1 MRDSTAPPL
10 LGGSAPRAD
19 VGERDLLELRL
30 ALVMNGGVSLA
41 VWMGGVTNEFD
52 RARCDRRLNDSC
64 GLYAQLLDLFQST
77 LRIDTIAGTSAGG
90 LNGALLGAAV
100 ATRQAAT
107 GIRDIWLELGSFDRL
122 LRSGFDA
129 DPPSVL
135 RGDDYFLPSLQTVFD
150 RFCQPAVERPP
161 PTVEQER
168 RMSSVMRLVITGT
181 DLVGQ
186 GIRHLD
192 SFGNRLDDTEHR
204 AHFLFSNDPGGP
216 ADNDFARKHAGDRL
230 GLAART
236 SASFPVAFEPSLNL
250 VKKKGDANQQAPK
263 HADRR
268 PNMASVASFDTSR
281 WLIDGGVLDNSPFS
295 SVLDIVLGMPADRQ
309 VRRVVA
315 YIVPYSSRLPANAE
329 PGPMPPLRGVVSAA
343 LNLSRELSLSND
355 LIRIEEYRRRRR
367 ARIGIRDTLLRLPD
381 DALQP
386 IAEQLFEVYQE
397 QRVDVSI
404 DEVLDRV
411 LPMNSASAKDP
422 TPRHTNRL
430 YVRKHQ
436 IAADIVPAGGGSGG
450 PEIPRF
456 DVGAC
461 HEPRLGGPI
470 QLPWV
475 PAAKTALKVDPAAG
489 WAWGLTSV
497 DRGIRLLIEVARRVL
512 DYAGPGPDG
521 DESFIEHRK
530 AVRELRESLYA
541 DLNQLTLLLGTFLEA
556 ARDRSEGLADHET
569 AALAEAVK
577 VYDETVRSMPGPM
590 LVTAA
595 TAAVSARPSLVAL
608 LGDEPDVSPIRRH
621 REWRVLHGAVTNLL
635 VGDPTAV
642 VQSLI
647 LLEVIER
654 ASGGESEPDV
664 AFELLRVNGERATTL
679 RPGHHRAEAD
689 CQLAGIQVAHFGGF
703 YKRSWR
709 ANDWLWGRLEGAARI
724 VDIIVDPAR
733 LRGLYGSGG
742 AAAGPEA
749 WAVAFTGDL
758 LAICEHP
765 RDATYGPTLLAGID
779 DPEQSLAAEIV
790 HVLTSDDGCAE
801 LALTR
806 RILTRAL
813 QLEILIEELPV
824 VADQVRIDVDRH
836 TSPKALGVEWSDS
849 FPELRSGKPLSAE
862 RAVAAFTNM
871 NVGQEQIAQELGADA
886 LTGIVAT
893 AAAVT
898 TNTVTSS
905 RSGLPFPLRA
915 PVSALRG
922 VMLALYALVR
932 GVTLRQPGLSA
943 LLVLALAVAAMLVG
957 FQLYDNAQAADAITG
972 HSSGPPSWLVA
983 IAAAFI
989 IAAIAVAVLRA
1000 GWWGIII
1007 VLGILVCYLGLLLT
1021 PWPGSSAHA
1030 ISDRVRHEYPATT
1043 LIVSFVVLCSV
1054 LSLVQ
1059 RFGWRAYA
1067 KFGRPQRR
1075 ARTRMQNLPRSD
1087 GE

>member
-1 MRDSTAPPL
+1 MVVTAPPG

-52 RARCDRRLNDSC
+52 RARCDGRLSDTR
-64 GLYAQLLDLFQST
+64 GLYAQLLELFQST
-77 LRIDTIAGTSAGG
+77 LRIDVIAGTSAGG
-90 LNGALLGAAV
+90 LNGALLGAAI

-135 RGDDYFLPSLQTVFD
+135 RGDDYFLPSLQAVFD
-150 RFCQPAVERPP
+150 RFCRPAADRPA
-161 PTVEQER
+161 PTVEQEQR
-168 RMSSVMRLVITGT
+168 LPSVMRLVITGT
-181 DLVGQ
+181 DLAGQ

-192 SFGNRLDDTEHR
+192 AFGNRLNDTEHR

-216 ADNDFARKHAGDRL
+216 GGNDFADEHAGDRL

-250 VKKKGDANQQAPK
+250 VGQG
-263 HADRR
+263 ADGR
-268 PNMASVASFDTSR
+268 PDMSSVASFDTSR

-315 YIVPYSSRLPANAE
+315 YIVPYSSTLPANHE
-329 PGPMPPLRGVVSAA
+329 PGPMPPLRGAVSAA
-343 LNLSRELSLSND
+343 LNLSRDLSLSND

-381 DALQP
+381 GALQP
-386 IAEQLFEVYQE
+386 IAERLFEVYQE

-436 IAADIVPAGGGSGG
+436 IAVDIVPSGGGGGG
-450 PEIPRF
+450 PTLPRY
-456 DVGAC
+456 DPGAC
-461 HEPRLGGPI
+461 HEPGIGEPI

-475 PAAKTALKVDPAAG
+475 PATKAALDDVSPDT

-497 DRGIRLLIEVARRVL
+497 DRGIRLLIELARRVL
-512 DYAGPGPDG
+512 AYAGPTGG
-521 DESFIEHRK
+521 ERFMQQRA
-530 AVRELRESLYA
+530 AVRELRESLYI

-556 ARDRSEGLADHET
+556 SHTRAERLGERET
-569 AALAEAVK
+569 AALAETVK
-577 VYDETVRSMPGPM
+577 VYQETVRRMPGGM
-590 LVTAA
+590 MATAA
-595 TAAVSARPSLVAL
+595 TAAVSARPSLAAL
-608 LGDEPDVSPIRRH
+608 LGDEPDASAHGRH
-621 REWRVLHGAVTNLL
+621 REWQVLHGAVTNLL
-635 VGDPTAV
+635 AGDAGSV
-642 VQSLI
+642 VRSLI

-654 ASGGESEPDV
+654 ASGGETEPDV

-679 RPGHHRAEAD
+679 RPGRSRPEAD
-689 CQLAGIQVAHFGGF
+689 CLLAGIQIGHFGGF

-724 VDIIVDPAR
+724 VDVIVDPAR

-742 AAAGPEA
+742 AAATPQA
-749 WAVAFTGDL
+749 WADAFAGDL
-758 LAICEHP
+758 LAACRHP
-765 RDATYGPTLLAGID
+765 HDPTYGPALLAGID
-779 DPEQSLAAEIV
+779 DPAHSLAAEIA

-801 LALTR
+801 LVLTR
-806 RILTRAL
+806 GILTRAL
-813 QLEILIEELPV
+813 QLEILAEELPV
-824 VADQVRIDVDRH
+824 IADQVRIDVDRH
-836 TSPKALGVEWSDS
+836 TSPNALGVEWSDS
-849 FPELRSGKPLSAE
+849 FPELRSGKPLTAE
-862 RAVAAFTNM
+862 RAVAAFAGM
-871 NVGQEQIAQELGADA
+871 DIGRERIGAELGADS

-915 PVSALRG
+915 PVSAVRG
-922 VMLALYALVR
+922 VMLALYALAR

-943 LLVLALAVAAMLVG
+943 LLVLALAVAAMVVG
-957 FQLYDNAQAADAITG
+957 FQLYGSAQTAEAIAG
-972 HSSGPPSWLVA
+972 NGGGPPSWLVA

-989 IAAIAVAVLRA
+989 IAGIVVAVLRA
-1000 GWWGIII
+1000 GWWGITI
-1007 VLGILVCYLGLLLT
+1007 VLGIVVCYLGLLLT
-1021 PWPGSSAHA
+1021 PWPGGPHA
-1030 ISDRVRHEYPATT
+1030 IYDRVRQEYPATT

-1067 KFGRPQRR
+1067 RSGKPQRQARKLMQGRPGGNR
-1075 ARTRMQNLPRSD
+1075 D
-1087 GE
+1087 